1 MRQTA
6 LQTVVRPKSGRPR
19 CLRAAWLRQAFWHP
33 LHADV
38 FIAAHDRAALERICR
53 YMARPPIPQDRLS
66 WRSGGKLVRSLK
78 RTWKGGI
85 EAVVFEPLALIAR
98 LAALVPRSVHAS
110 AQILRDFRT
119 EPWVA
124 RTHRPDSARP
134 REHHGTRSSRTA
146 EEHALGAPAHAQEL
160 RP

>member
-1 MRQTA
+1 MGSPGLLA
-6 LQTVVRPKSGRPR
+6 S
-19 CLRAAWLRQAFWHP
+19 A
-33 LHADV
+33 
-38 FIAAHDRAALERICR
+38 
-53 YMARPPIPQDRLS
+53 
-66 WRSGGKLVRSLK
+66 
-78 RTWKGGI
+78 
-85 EAVVFEPLALIAR
+85 LALWPKIIVRVESGDCNAR
-98 LAALVPRSVHAS
+98 TVDVPELPRSVHAS

-146 EEHALGAPAHAQEL
+146 EEHALGGPAHAHEV